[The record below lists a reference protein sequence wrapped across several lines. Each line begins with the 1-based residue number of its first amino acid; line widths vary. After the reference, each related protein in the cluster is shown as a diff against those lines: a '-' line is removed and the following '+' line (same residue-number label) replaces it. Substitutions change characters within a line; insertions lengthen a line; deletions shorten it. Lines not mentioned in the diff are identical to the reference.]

1 MELTKKPIFRMYK
14 LMIDRT
20 NRTVFA
26 KEGTHNMTTSIQNE
40 AGTLAMFATHEDGAG
55 TTNYIFELYKDTDSY
70 QVHADSPQ
78 FKQYGQVAQKILTGR
93 EVHELQLQFL
103 NTKEAPL
110 KVSGVNDYAVHL
122 SEITIAKQSGKSF
135 QEKLQKALNDSI
147 ANETGTLACFAA
159 TTDDSQTD
167 WIILS
172 VYRDVSAQNEH
183 AEKTNPELANLI
195 VSQNNYQLHV
205 DTMVSQ
211 GKLEFNSIK

>member
-1 MELTKKPIFRMYK
+1 MELTERPIFRMYK

-20 NRTVFA
+20 DRQAFV
-26 KEGTHNMTTSIQNE
+26 KEGTDNMTTSIKNE

-55 TTNYIFELYKDTDSY
+55 TTNYIFEMYQDSDSY
-70 QVHADSPQ
+70 KIHADSPQ
-78 FKQYGQVAQKILTGR
+78 FKHYGQVAQKILTNR

-110 KVSGVNDYAVHL
+110 KASGVNDYAVHL
-122 SEITIAKQSGKSF
+122 SEITIAKESVQQF
-135 QEKLQKALNDSI
+135 REQLAKALAESVTNEAGALSI
-147 ANETGTLACFAA
+147 YAA
-159 TTDDSQTD
+159 TTDDRQTD

-183 AEKTNPELANLI
+183 AEKTNPELAKLI
-195 VSQNNYQLHV
+195 VGQNNHQLHV

-211 GKLEFNSIK
+211 GKLELNK